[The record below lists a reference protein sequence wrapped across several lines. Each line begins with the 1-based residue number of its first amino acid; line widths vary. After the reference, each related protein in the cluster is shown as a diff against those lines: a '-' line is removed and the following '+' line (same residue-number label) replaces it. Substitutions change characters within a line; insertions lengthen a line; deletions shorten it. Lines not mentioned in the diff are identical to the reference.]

1 MLVGERMTH
10 NPLTVSPETPVSDLR
25 ELIQR
30 EKVSHIP
37 VLDRHKKLAGIVT
50 EQDIARV
57 SPSPATSLNIWEIS
71 SLLSQLKVQKV
82 MQTDVITVS
91 EGTPIEGAARIMA
104 DHDVSGLPVM
114 REDHLVGMIT
124 EKELFKIFVELFG
137 ARTKGLRLTLLV
149 PEKRG
154 ELAALTSAISKRNGN
169 IVSIGTFLG
178 EDPSNALCTMKVE
191 GIDKDSVSAILEP
204 LVLKIIDIRE
214 M

>member
-25 ELIQR
+25 ELMQR

-37 VLDRHKKLAGIVT
+37 VLDRHQTLAGIVT
-50 EQDIARV
+50 EKDIARV
-57 SPSPATSLNIWEIS
+57 SPSPATSLNIWEIT

-82 MQTDVITVS
+82 MKKDVITVS
-91 EGTPIEGAARIMA
+91 EDTPIEDAARIMA
-104 DHDVSGLPVM
+104 DQDVSGLPVM
-114 REDHLVGMIT
+114 RGNQLVGLIT

-137 ARTKGLRLTLLV
+137 ARTKGLRLTLLL
-149 PEKRG
+149 PEKKG
-154 ELAALTSAISKRNGN
+154 ELAALTSAISEQNGN

-178 EDPSNALCTMKVE
+178 EDPSNALCTVKVE
-191 GIDKDSVSAILEP
+191 GIDEKSVRAIVNP